1 MIGTHKTT
9 ITTDNGTTE
18 VVYHSTKVV
27 KFNSETITLSTGG
40 WDTTTTKRRMNQVS
54 DTYGLEYRVFQKN
67 WDWFVEYEGKTLP
80 YNSNKLTL
88 NRG

>member
-1 MIGTHKTT
+1 MIGTHRTT

-27 KFNSETITLSTGG
+27 KFNSETITLNTGG

-67 WDWFVEYEGKTLP
+67 WDWFVEFNGKTLP